1 MINEN
6 TLVLIAPDLYAIDQ
20 LTANLIKEAKEKK
33 LPAGYAWATDEMIHS
48 LSSKDGQARTGDV
61 VSRVKAF
68 ATTGRQIVLDVIID
82 DFFTE
87 PGQDQ
92 VLNDWRNENETG
104 VKLDKGIR
112 TKEGMKYKDEQAFS
126 ELKIRRIEALKAV
139 TKDPFAGA
147 IECFLNTTQFNQL
160 ATAIKLY
167 RNGSRKILADL
178 CARFGKTIWSAAIG
192 RLLGVDVIIVSAY
205 VKTVFASFGSDLIKY
220 KQFSDFVHIKMEDP
234 EYSTKITKA
243 LSSDKKVIA
252 YLSLC
257 QGSERDNRIA
267 FLGKLKYSKF
277 WIIDEADY
285 GAHQP
290 KQVKP
295 IKNAVGDDYLLIMT
309 GTNADRAVNHW
320 EEVFETIGT
329 TYLELLIQKE
339 ETQKELLNV

>member
-6 TLVLIAPDLYAIDQ
+6 SLVLIASDLYAVDQ

-33 LPAGYAWATDEMIHS
+33 LPSGYAWATDEMIQS

-68 ATTGRQIVLDVIID
+68 ATTGRQIILDVIID

-92 VLNDWRNENETG
+92 ILNDWRNENEIG

-112 TKEGMKYKDEQAFS
+112 TKEGMKYKDEQAFR
-126 ELKIRRIEALKAV
+126 ELKIRRIEALKSV
-139 TKDPFAGA
+139 TKDPYAGA
-147 IECFLNTTQFNQL
+147 IECFVNTTQFNQL
-160 ATAIKLY
+160 STAIKLY
-167 RNGSRKILADL
+167 RNGSRKVLADL

-192 RLLGVDVIIVSAY
+192 RILDVDVIIVSAY

-220 KQFSDFVHIKMEDP
+220 KQFSDFVHIKMEDA
-234 EYSTKITKA
+234 EYRIKIKNA
-243 LSSDKKVIA
+243 LKDGKKVIA

-257 QGSERDNRIA
+257 QGSERDNRIE

-295 IKNAVGDDYLLIMT
+295 IKDAVGDDYLLIMT

-339 ETQKELLNV
+339 ETQKELSNV